1 MKSILLAGLC
11 VALPLTGVAESITDT
26 VLPSPQKCE
35 AGKESFNISDHT
47 KIYVVSDGSS
57 KAAFAGIRLAAL
69 LKEQH
74 GLKLEVKQK
83 KKENTFSLF
92 LGNADAAGTLPLDP
106 IQGKEEGYV
115 LKVDKNGA
123 LVRANTAQGLF
134 HGAMTLRQLVSG
146 KSVKGCEI
154 VDFPRYELRGF
165 MVDAGRA
172 PVRLENIKRIIRI
185 NSAFKLNFMLYRES
199 DNELN
204 AVKYDSNPLGSKNPE
219 ALTMAQVKEM
229 IDYAALHGIEVIPE
243 IEGLG
248 HAGARRMHY
257 PDLVRGTAAKPYGN
271 DKDGKPLGMHYTRAH
286 LLPSDERSFALLES
300 VLSEWFKVMDCKYIH
315 LGMDEIRMPKED
327 QAKHLEKL
335 IPRVLKLAEKYN
347 QKPKFIVWS
356 DAPATP
362 EAYKDIVIRSPWSYG
377 NRKLEGGLS
386 KHLKHQKMESLL
398 DSNSKEKV
406 LMGAGSSSAHGPGS
420 KCSYE
425 KSFRNLA
432 EWAMLGNERDTFVGI
447 TSCQWHGNQLDE
459 WLPDFV
465 VGADVSWNPPVEV
478 ADFESQMKLV
488 QSKLS
493 EFKDVTSPEPEATT
507 PSAWHGVWITDGKWD
522 KLIAPLPTPMN
533 KKGESEKPKKKK
545 IKKVAR

>member
-1 MKSILLAGLC
+1 MKLIILTSLC
-11 VALPLTGVAESITDT
+11 AMLPLTGMAKSLTDT
-26 VLPSPQKCE
+26 MLPQPQMCE
-35 AGKESFNISDHT
+35 VGKESFTVSDKT
-47 KIYVVSDGSS
+47 KIYVVSDGSA
-57 KAAFAGIRLAAL
+57 KGEFAGTRLAEL

-74 GLKLEVKQK
+74 GLNLKVVQK
-83 KKENTFSLF
+83 KDDTLFSLF
-92 LGNADAAGTLPLDP
+92 LGNTDLDQSTAVSLDP
-106 IQGKEEGYV
+106 IKGKEEGYV
-115 LKVDKNGA
+115 LNVGKGGA
-123 LVRANTAQGLF
+123 SVKANTAQGLF

-146 KSVKGCEI
+146 KSVQGCEI
-154 VDFPRYELRGF
+154 VDYPRYELRGF

-204 AVKYDSNPLGSKNPE
+204 AVKYESNPLGSKNPE

-229 IDYAALHGIEVIPE
+229 IEYAELHGIQLIPE

-257 PDLVRGTAAKPYGN
+257 PELVRGTAAKAYGN

-286 LLPSDERSFALLES
+286 LLPSDERSFALLDS
-300 VLSEWFKVMDCKYIH
+300 VFTEWFKAMDCKYIH

-377 NRKLEGGLS
+377 NRKLEGGKS
-386 KHLKHQKMESLL
+386 KHLLHQKMESLL
-398 DSNSKEKV
+398 DPNSKEKV
-406 LMGAGSSSAHGPGS
+406 LMGAGASSSHGPDS
-420 KCSYE
+420 KCGYE

-432 EWAMLGNERDTFVGI
+432 EWAMLGNERDNFIGI

-459 WLPDFV
+459 WLPDFL
-465 VGADVSWNPPVEV
+465 VGADVSWNPPAEV
-478 ADFESQMKLV
+478 AEFDSQMKWV

-493 EFKDVTSPEPEATT
+493 QFKDVTNPDVSETT
-507 PSAWHGVWITDGKWD
+507 PSAWHGMWIID
-522 KLIAPLPTPMN
+522 KKFDRLIAPLPEPQN
-533 KKGESEKPKKKK
+533 KKPKKKK
-545 IKKVAR
+545 AKKN